1 MKIVYFTDSHISH
14 KVFSSRKDNYVESIK
29 RKLMEVVAV
38 ANKINADYIVCGGDL
53 FHSPTPTPNSVMVA
67 NDIATIF
74 HSANADVYVVPGNH
88 DEFGYNTATLNKTLL
103 GIYAANNTVK
113 ILDRDNPIT
122 HKVGDKLIA
131 IEGQEYYEG
140 IDNGDDSNFTCK
152 VKADYNLLVI
162 HAMLAKAKVLSHYKK
177 NNVKCIDVDNVNT
190 NANMVLAGHEHHGFR
205 LFEINDTIFINP
217 SSLARTSRDLTHHPS
232 CVVIRIEEDLKP
244 FIKTYALQ
252 TALKSEDIFDNE
264 IHQKEKESKNVLA
277 TFEKQ
282 VKNITSDKTDI
293 DLKNV
298 IDNEIKALYE
308 ENNETLDKDQYKDLV
323 DIISKY
329 IQLSDEEQK
338 ICSHIPK
345 NYLLRI
351 KEIEIKN
358 FQSHK
363 DTTIS
368 FDELMTIIAGESDS
382 GKKDKFVAVLEYN
395 RRKF

>member
-1 MKIVYFTDSHISH
+1 MKIVYFTDSHINH
-14 KVFSSRKDNYVESIK
+14 KGFSSRKDDYVESIK
-29 RKLMEVVAV
+29 RKLMEIVAV
-38 ANKINADYIVCGGDL
+38 ANKINADYILCGGDL

-74 HSANADVYVVPGNH
+74 RNANADIYVVPGNH

-113 ILDRDNPIT
+113 ILDREHPIT

-140 IDNGDDSNFTCK
+140 IDNGDENNFTCN
-152 VKADYNLLVI
+152 VDADYNLLVI

-177 NNVKCIDVDNVNT
+177 SNVKCIDVDNVET
-190 NANMVLAGHEHHGFR
+190 NANIVLAGHEHNGFR
-205 LFEINDTIFINP
+205 TFDLNNTIFINP
-217 SSLARTSRDLTHHPS
+217 GSLARTSRDLTHKPS
-232 CVVIRIEEDLKP
+232 CTIIKIEKDLKP
-244 FIKTYALQ
+244 VIRDYALQ
-252 TALKSEDIFDNE
+252 TALKTEDIFDNE
-264 IHQKEKESKNVLA
+264 THHKEKESNNVL
-277 TFEKQ
+277 TSFEKQ

-308 ENNETLDKDQYKDLV
+308 ENKETLDKDQYKDLV
-323 DIISKY
+323 NVISKY

-338 ICSHIPK
+338 ECSHIPK

-351 KEIEIKN
+351 KEMEIKN

-363 DTTIS
+363 DTIIS
-368 FDELMTIIAGESDS
+368 FDELMTIIAGESDC
-382 GKKDKFVAVLEYN
+382 GNIKFI
-395 RRKF
+395 